1 MFWSVP
7 EMMIIS
13 LLFLI
18 DISLVYS
25 SEKREKIVILL
36 LLGCRLLLRSVC
48 NLHYSSWKR
57 KKNSVIPSAWL
68 LAELLLNMDAV
79 AFSYT
84 AQSFPFF

>member
-13 LLFLI
+13 ALSLFLI
-18 DISLVYS
+18 DISFMY
-25 SEKREKIVILL
+25 REERRKKVILL
-36 LLGCRLLLRSVC
+36 LLSCRLAQERRHQPSLF
-48 NLHYSSWKR
+48 SSWE

-79 AFSYT
+79 LI
-84 AQSFPFF
+84 